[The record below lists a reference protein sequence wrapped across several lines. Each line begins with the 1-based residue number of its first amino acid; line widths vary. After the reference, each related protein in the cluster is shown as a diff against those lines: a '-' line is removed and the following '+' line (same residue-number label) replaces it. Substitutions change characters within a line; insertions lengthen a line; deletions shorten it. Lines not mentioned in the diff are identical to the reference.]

1 MKDNRRPLIGMTLAQ
16 LEAVVKEGGMPRFVA
31 KQLAQWLYDKR
42 VTEFAIWAN
51 SVDRKSVV

>member
-1 MKDNRRPLIGMTLAQ
+1 MIGMTLAQ

-42 VTEFAIWAN
+42 VTEFAQMAKIGRA
-51 SVDRKSVV
+51 SCRERVFRAV